1 VYYLAPVI
9 FIAFIFLIDPNVSD
23 YLYLQLIAS
32 PVLWIRTQ
40 LFKYTLLWG
49 LKWQTYRIKRGHVS
63 RKYVKMAEEIR
74 SEIDKKP

>member
-23 YLYLQLIAS
+23 YLYPQLIAS
-32 PVLWIRTQ
+32 PILWIRTQ

-49 LKWQTYRIKRGHVS
+49 LKWQTYQIKRGHVS

-74 SEIDKKP
+74 AEIDKKS